1 MFLGVLTETFNLK
14 SGLAV
19 LIVWISFIAI
29 AFIYFEIHELLIT
42 KKILSDYF
50 KSVITEIRKKFRKSF
65 FIL

>member
-29 AFIYFEIHELLIT
+29 AFIYFEILELLIT

-50 KSVITEIRKKFRKSF
+50 KSVIKEIRKKFRKSF

>member
-1 MFLGVLTETFNLK
+1 MFLGALTETFNLK

-50 KSVITEIRKKFRKSF
+50 KSVNRN
-65 FIL
+65 